1 MPTTAKH
8 SLRGTDLAD
17 LELPSGTRDPRLRDA
32 HPEEAFSRIAEAPL
46 IHNNSVRL
54 LKDAAE
60 NYPAWLDA
68 IATAERYI
76 HFESYII
83 HEDDQGHLFAD
94 AFIKKAQDGVTVRLI
109 YDWVGGLGNTSR
121 KFWNKLRTGGVD
133 VRCYN
138 PFDFTRPLGWITRDH
153 RKMLVVDGKVAFV
166 TGLCIGRM
174 WIGDPD
180 KGIAPWRDTGV
191 EIRGGSVREVDLAF
205 ADVWDDL
212 GPAIPIEA
220 NGNDPDAGNV
230 SMRVVASKPGNART
244 YRLDQ
249 LIGAMSRE
257 TLWLTDAYFAGSAA
271 YVETLR
277 SAAMDGVDVRLLLPA
292 STDIAV
298 MQTISRS
305 GYRGLLEAGVKI
317 YEWDGPMIHAKTA
330 VIDGF
335 WSRVGSTNL
344 NIASWLT
351 NCELDVLV
359 EDRDFGRQMQEM
371 LLADLDNATEITL
384 NEKHRPRPQHKHKT
398 DSPKTSSASSARFAP
413 SAIAIGNAL
422 GSTISTS
429 KKRYLGAAEAR
440 INLIG
445 GVILLVTGLIAFQ
458 FPRVLAV
465 PLGIIAIWLAV
476 SLFIASFKLFRQAKK
491 ADTNERNRS
500 S

>member
-1 MPTTAKH
+1 MPSA
-8 SLRGTDLAD
+8 ACI
-17 LELPSGTRDPRLRDA
+17 PTR
-32 HPEEAFSRIAEAPL
+32 
-46 IHNNSVRL
+46 
-54 LKDAAE
+54 
-60 NYPAWLDA
+60 
-68 IATAERYI
+68 
-76 HFESYII
+76 
-83 HEDDQGHLFAD
+83 
-94 AFIKKAQDGVTVRLI
+94 
-109 YDWVGGLGNTSR
+109 
-121 KFWNKLRTGGVD
+121 
-133 VRCYN
+133 
-138 PFDFTRPLGWITRDH
+138 
-153 RKMLVVDGKVAFV
+153 
-166 TGLCIGRM
+166 
-174 WIGDPD
+174 
-180 KGIAPWRDTGV
+180 
-191 EIRGGSVREVDLAF
+191 SVREVDLAF

-220 NGNDPDAGNV
+220 NGNDPDAGSV
-230 SMRVVASKPGNART
+230 SLRVVASRPGNART

-371 LLADLDNATEITL
+371 FLADLDNATEITL

-398 DSPKTSSASSARFAP
+398 DSPKTSTASSARFAP